1 MGNNKLISY
10 KENIFTKTLN
20 FFKKLF
26 FRKKKDTN
34 KSIEELLIYN
44 NQSKENFIDN
54 ILIKEDEEEKRLKML
69 QLQYDNE
76 EIDEEDMSYEDID
89 KLCKLYE
96 KETDEL
102 NADTERRKNHIAQ
115 MLKELKNA

>member
-1 MGNNKLISY
+1 MKNNKLIIY
-10 KENIFTKTLN
+10 KNSIFRKISD
-20 FFKKLF
+20 FFKKIF
-26 FRKKKDTN
+26 SKKEVVQNEDIIVNNDKNDSFIKNIQIKEN
-34 KSIEELLIYN
+34 KEEL
-44 NQSKENFIDN
+44 
-54 ILIKEDEEEKRLKML
+54 RLL
-69 QLQYDNE
+69 QLKQQYENG
-76 EIDEEDMSYEDID
+76 EIDEEDMSDEDID

>member
-34 KSIEELLIYN
+34 KSLEELLIYN

-76 EIDEEDMSYEDID
+76 EIDEEYISDEDID
-89 KLCKLYE
+89 NLCKLYE

>member
-34 KSIEELLIYN
+34 KSIDETLIYN
-44 NQSKENFIDN
+44 KQCKENFIDN
-54 ILIKEDEEEKRLKML
+54 ILIKEDEEEKRLKTI

-76 EIDEEDMSYEDID
+76 EIDEEDISDEDID
-89 KLCKLYE
+89 NLCKLYE

>member
-1 MGNNKLISY
+1 MKNNELIIYKKSIFRKIIDFFKNIFSKKEVLKNEDIIVNNDKDDSFIKNIQI
-10 KENIFTKTLN
+10 KENK
-20 FFKKLF
+20 
-26 FRKKKDTN
+26 
-34 KSIEELLIYN
+34 EEL
-44 NQSKENFIDN
+44 
-54 ILIKEDEEEKRLKML
+54 RLL
-69 QLQYDNE
+69 QLKQQYENG
-76 EIDEEDMSYEDID
+76 EIDEEDMSDEDID